1 MKNYL
6 SESDWEKIEPEIINE
21 AQNNNMHDYLSICL
35 QKGMKDI
42 VIKTIISPPVNQWG
56 YASISDFDIFAQKLE
71 EEYPKEILEY
81 YYKKAYR
88 RIPNGDRK
96 TYKEAVKYLGK
107 VKAIYLKHLKDKDG
121 WTHMLSK
128 LLMEFK
134 KRPAFIDEVKK
145 SKL

>member
-1 MKNYL
+1 
-6 SESDWEKIEPEIINE
+6 
-21 AQNNNMHDYLSICL
+21 
-35 QKGMKDI
+35 MKDI

-56 YASISDFDIFAQKLE
+56 YASVSDFDIFAQKLE
-71 EEYPKEILEY
+71 EEYPKEILEH

-121 WTHMLSK
+121 WTQMLSK
-128 LLMEFK
+128 LVMEFK